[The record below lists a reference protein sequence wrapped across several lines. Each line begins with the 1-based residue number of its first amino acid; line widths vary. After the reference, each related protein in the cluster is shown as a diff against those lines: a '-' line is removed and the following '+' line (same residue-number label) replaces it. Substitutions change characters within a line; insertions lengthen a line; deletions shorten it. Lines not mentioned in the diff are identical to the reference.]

1 MSMVSQ
7 LGMSYEPTKGSG
19 YAVSQACCM
28 GWLYGPL
35 QSAHSICRCHSVIH
49 RVPCGFPY
57 GMCAIW
63 TDCKCSFGVT

>member
-35 QSAHSICRCHSVIH
+35 QSAHSICRCHSVIQCH
-49 RVPCGFPY
+49 AVSRMECVPY
-57 GMCAIW
+57 GPIVNAVL
-63 TDCKCSFGVT
+63 G